1 MYYIQ
6 SSSYY
11 SHDRECY
18 GRSWFLCNLPKSVAP
33 WIYFVI
39 FALLTIT
46 EYVVRDYSGTDGA
59 LSVLRISMGS
69 VLFFFLMAI
78 LSLGVSVRDED
89 DELAVIH
96 TGLWPY
102 KVAVWALLVGT
113 TFLYPE
119 NVFTVYQYIAR
130 VFGAIFLVIQ
140 TIIFIDTV
148 FKVNE
153 WVLDRDSSAWN
164 AFLIVCTAI
173 LMSVSLGGLLAL
185 YYFYVPYGSC
195 AMNIGFITSTVA
207 LGLGYSLIS
216 ISPWRIQQAG
226 LFTSSIVFA
235 LNAFYTWGALNRYV
249 NVEWCGRGCR
259 AQCLGSSESL
269 APCM

>member
-249 NVEWCGRGCR
+249 NVE
-259 AQCLGSSESL
+259 
-269 APCM
+269 